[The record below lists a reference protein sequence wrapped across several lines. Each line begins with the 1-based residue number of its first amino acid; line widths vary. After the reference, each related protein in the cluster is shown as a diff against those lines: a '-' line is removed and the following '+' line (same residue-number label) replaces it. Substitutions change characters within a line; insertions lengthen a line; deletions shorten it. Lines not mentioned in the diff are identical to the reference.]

1 MYCLGTRTIDG
12 REYTEYDIK
21 QLIPAQR
28 YGLDTDFYAGRVKS
42 VCKTDTDILL
52 LVDDQMRIVDT
63 AVEDLNS
70 IPLKLIKAL
79 CDKRKIPYQKNSSKD
94 DLIPLLERR

>member
-1 MYCLGTRTIDG
+1 MYCLGTLTIDG

-28 YGLDTDFYAGRVKS
+28 CGLDTDFYGGRVKS

-52 LVDDQMRIVDT
+52 LVDENMKIVDA
-63 AVEDLNS
+63 AVEDLS
-70 IPLKLIKAL
+70 HAPLKIIKSL
-79 CDKRKIPYQKNSSKD
+79 CDKRKIPYQKNASKD
-94 DLIPLLERR
+94 DLIPLLEGR